1 MKKYTVWFKLLDHE
15 QVQAMEC
22 DSTSEA
28 YNLLLYYAKSL
39 VWWELYDNE
48 YKLTEDSEAV
58 QFRIA
63 SRKYS

>member
-1 MKKYTVWFKLLDHE
+1 MKHYIVWFKLLDHE

-28 YNLLLYYAKSL
+28 YNLLLFYAKSL
-39 VWWELYDNE
+39 EWWELYDNE
-48 YKLTEDSEAV
+48 YKLTEESKAV